1 MHENSLLGNK
11 RLTTVSFFT
20 PVLNALQEVETLLR
34 SQSYGA
40 HQELGAALEH
50 LLSSGGKRIR
60 PAVGLLTAQML
71 GAPHDRMITLAAA
84 VELLHTATL
93 VHDDLIDGALLR
105 RGNPTLNARWSPPA
119 TVLTGDFVFARA
131 AKLAADTDHLPLMK
145 LFAETLAI
153 IVNGE
158 LTQLFTA
165 RGLTSRENYYK
176 RIYAKTASLIEM
188 TTRVAA
194 MISPVDETVIESMRV
209 YGYNLG
215 MAFQIADD
223 VLDFTGDQR
232 EVGKPVGSDLLQGLI
247 TLPAIY
253 YAEAHPDD
261 PDVICLTSGCYSE
274 HERMERLVQTV
285 RKSSGVKKSLDEAQ
299 EYIQKA
305 IQPLAGMPEKVE
317 RKALED
323 LARYTVTRK
332 I

>member
-1 MHENSLLGNK
+1 MQSDSLPGNK
-11 RLTTVSFFT
+11 RLTNLSFFE
-20 PVLNALQEVETLLR
+20 PVQNRLLEVETLLR
-34 SQSYGA
+34 SQSNGA
-40 HQELGAALEH
+40 HPELGAALEH

-60 PAVGLLTAQML
+60 PALGLLTAQML
-71 GAPHDRMITLAAA
+71 GAPHERMVTLAAA

-93 VHDDLIDGALLR
+93 VHDDLIDGALMR

-119 TVLTGDFVFARA
+119 TVLTGDFIFARA

-145 LFAETLAI
+145 IFAETLAV

-165 RGLTSRENYYK
+165 RGLTSRENYFK

-188 TTRVAA
+188 TTRAAA
-194 MISPVDETVIESMRV
+194 MISPVDETVIESMRIF
-209 YGYNLG
+209 GYNLG

-223 VLDFTGDQR
+223 VLDFIGEQG
-232 EVGKPVGSDLLQGLI
+232 EVGKPVGSDLLQGLV

-274 HERMERLVQTV
+274 HERMERLVQAV
-285 RKSSGVKKSLDEAQ
+285 RKSIGVKESLDEA
-299 EYIQKA
+299 ERYIQKA
-305 IQPLAGMPEKVE
+305 LQPLAGMPDRVE
-317 RKALED
+317 RRELEA
-323 LARYTVTRK
+323 LARYTITRK